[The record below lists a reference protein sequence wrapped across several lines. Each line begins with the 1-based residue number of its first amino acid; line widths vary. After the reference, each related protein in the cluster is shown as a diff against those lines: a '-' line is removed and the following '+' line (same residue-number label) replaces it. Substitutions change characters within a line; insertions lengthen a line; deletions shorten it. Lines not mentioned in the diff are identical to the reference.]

1 MERQAMENLID
12 WKQNHKGKPL
22 IIYGPRQVGKTYLVR
37 EFAKKFYDNI
47 FEVNF
52 EIDDNANKIF
62 EDNLTIKQLLKRLSA
77 YDVDNI
83 IIPKRTLIFL
93 DEVQKCPRAITAL
106 KSFAQDGNYDVIA
119 TGSMLGVTLNSVSS
133 YPVGYVET
141 IYLKPLSFKEFLW
154 ANKYKDSHIKDL
166 EEYYKNE
173 QMVPEGL
180 HNVYNNLFLQYIVVG
195 GMPEVVQTFIET
207 NNIGLVVK
215 KQQAIIDNY
224 SKDIAKYSTSLVKE
238 RVRECYNS
246 IPDQLAMDNKK
257 FQYNLLKTG
266 GKSSR
271 YYSSIQWIEDAGLIN
286 KIYRLKTFDIPLRAY
301 QDKSCFKLYFMDTGL
316 LLAMYGGKNLQGKI
330 LAGEIGIF
338 KGALFENVIAQ
349 ILVCNGLIPYYYRR
363 DDRLEIDFVVSLDDK
378 IVPIEVKAGTNTKSK
393 SLLNVIEKQNLEYGI
408 KLSMN
413 NVNCSNPKYKC
424 FPLYLTMFIKD

>member
-1 MERQAMENLID
+1 M
-12 WKQNHKGKPL
+12 
-22 IIYGPRQVGKTYLVR
+22 GKTYLVR

-52 EIDDNANKIF
+52 EIDDNGNKIF

-93 DEVQKCPRAITAL
+93 DEVQKCLRAITAL

-349 ILVCNGLIPYYYRR
+349 ILVGNGLIPYYYRR

>member
-1 MERQAMENLID
+1 M
-12 WKQNHKGKPL
+12 
-22 IIYGPRQVGKTYLVR
+22 
-37 EFAKKFYDNI
+37 
-47 FEVNF
+47 
-52 EIDDNANKIF
+52 
-62 EDNLTIKQLLKRLSA
+62 A

-83 IIPKRTLIFL
+83 IIPKRNLIFL
-93 DEVQKCPRAITAL
+93 DEVQKCPKAITAL

-154 ANKYKDSHIKDL
+154 ANKYSDSHIKDL

-173 QMVPEGL
+173 QMVPEVI

-215 KQQAIIDNY
+215 KQQSIIDSY
-224 SKDIAKYSTSLVKE
+224 SKDIAKYSTSLIKE

-257 FQYNLLKTG
+257 FQYKLLKTG
-266 GKSSR
+266 GKSSH

-301 QDKSCFKLYFMDTGL
+301 RDKSCFKLYFMDTGL

-349 ILVCNGLIPYYYRR
+349 ILVCHGLIPYYYRR
-363 DDRLEIDFVVSLDDK
+363 DDRLEIDFVISLDNK
-378 IVPIEVKAGTNTKSK
+378 IVPIEVKAGTNTKSI
-393 SLLNVIEKQNLEYGI
+393 SFINVIEKQNLEYGI
-408 KLSMN
+408 KLSMS

-424 FPLYLTMFIKD
+424 FPLYMTMFIKD